1 MLLCVNINVVF
12 ESGENYLETI
22 FILSKNRLGVHAIDV
37 ANELGF
43 SKPSVTR
50 ALGILK
56 SKGFIFIDSKKHI
69 NLTEA
74 GQKKA
79 HEIYERHQVITEF
92 WVLHG
97 VSHDV
102 AAKDACRMEHD
113 ISEETL
119 KAIKYYVRV
128 NGGE

>member
-1 MLLCVNINVVF
+1 MK

-22 FILSKNRLGVHAIDV
+22 YMLSQHSDGVHAIDV
-37 ANELGF
+37 ANALGF

-56 SKGFIFIDSKKHI
+56 NKGFIFIDDENHI
-69 NLTEA
+69 VLTSE
-74 GQKKA
+74 GGKKA
-79 HEIYERHQVITEF
+79 KEIYDRHQIITRF

-97 VSHDV
+97 VSESI
-102 AAKDACRMEHD
+102 ATEDACRMEHD

-119 KAIKYYVRV
+119 ACIKKFVKQHDQY
-128 NGGE
+128 